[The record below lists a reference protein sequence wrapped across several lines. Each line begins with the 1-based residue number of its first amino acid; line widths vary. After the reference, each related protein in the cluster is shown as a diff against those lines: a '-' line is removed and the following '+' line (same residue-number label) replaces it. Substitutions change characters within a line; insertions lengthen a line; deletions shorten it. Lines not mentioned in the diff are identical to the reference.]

1 MNTLQDLDTLES
13 KIKTLGNKL
22 HQLYEDNQK
31 LKAKLVVERKEYDT
45 QVLHW
50 EEQLAAALSKANTA
64 NDEEL
69 NHKLQF
75 QEQQIKLLET
85 ERINLRDQISF
96 LQNTIQNKEKNWQ
109 ERFTEQEQHGDKFKE
124 LQEQLQAAEDSVL
137 VLRQELTSQKQQA
150 SETQNT
156 LQQSNTELTDQLA
169 VLQAQLSEAEHRIAQ
184 YDNETAQLRA
194 SLTDA
199 KSEWQTQE
207 KSLLDSVNT
216 EKEALATQLAQE
228 AERFRMEFALQTEQ
242 HGKSLN
248 ELNQMF
254 NQQKEHLENENTQ
267 LQQQVEQL
275 ITQNHAYR
283 ALLQENAN
291 KIRALLDRLP
301 ALENNHEETIP

>member
-1 MNTLQDLDTLES
+1 MNTLKELDTLES
-13 KIKTLGNKL
+13 KIKALASKL
-22 HQLYEDNQK
+22 HYLYEDNQK
-31 LKAKLVVERKEYDT
+31 LKAKLVVERREYDA

-50 EEQLAAALSKANTA
+50 EEQLAAAVNKANTA

-109 ERFTEQEQHGDKFKE
+109 ERFTEQEQHGDKIQE
-124 LQEQLQAAEDSVL
+124 LQEQLQSAEDSAL

-150 SETQNT
+150 SEAQK
-156 LQQSNTELTDQLA
+156 SNAELTEQLA
-169 VLQAQLSEAEHRIAQ
+169 ELQAQLSEAEHRIAQ

-207 KSLLDSVNT
+207 KSLLDSVNA

-242 HGKSLN
+242 HEKSLN

-301 ALENNHEETIP
+301 ALENNHEETIQ

>member
-1 MNTLQDLDTLES
+1 MNTLKELDTLES
-13 KIKTLGNKL
+13 KIKALASKL
-22 HQLYEDNQK
+22 HYLYEDNQK
-31 LKAKLVVERKEYDT
+31 IKAKLVVERREYDA

-50 EEQLAAALSKANTA
+50 EEQLAAAVNKANTA

-109 ERFTEQEQHGDKFKE
+109 ERFTEQEQHGDKIQE
-124 LQEQLQAAEDSVL
+124 LQEQLQSAEDSVL

-150 SETQNT
+150 SEAQK
-156 LQQSNTELTDQLA
+156 SNAELTEQLA
-169 VLQAQLSEAEHRIAQ
+169 ELQAQLSEAEHRIAQ

-207 KSLLDSVNT
+207 KSLLDSVNA

-242 HGKSLN
+242 HEKSLN

-254 NQQKEHLENENTQ
+254 NQQKEHLENENSQ

-301 ALENNHEETIP
+301 ALENNHEETIQ

>member
-1 MNTLQDLDTLES
+1 MNTLKELDTLES
-13 KIKTLGNKL
+13 KIKALASKL
-22 HQLYEDNQK
+22 HYLYEDNQK
-31 LKAKLVVERKEYDT
+31 LKAKLVVERREYDA

-50 EEQLAAALSKANTA
+50 EEQLAAAVNKANTA

-109 ERFTEQEQHGDKFKE
+109 ERFTEQEQHGDKIQE
-124 LQEQLQAAEDSVL
+124 LQEQLQTAEDNAL
-137 VLRQELTSQKQQA
+137 VLRQELTSQKQQT
-150 SETQNT
+150 SEAQK
-156 LQQSNTELTDQLA
+156 SNAELTDQLA
-169 VLQAQLSEAEHRIAQ
+169 ELQAQLSEAEHRIAQ

-207 KSLLDSVNT
+207 KSLLDSVNA

-242 HGKSLN
+242 HEKSLN

-254 NQQKEHLENENTQ
+254 NQQKEHLENENSQ

-301 ALENNHEETIP
+301 ALENNHEETIQ

>member
-1 MNTLQDLDTLES
+1 M
-13 KIKTLGNKL
+13 
-22 HQLYEDNQK
+22 
-31 LKAKLVVERKEYDT
+31 
-45 QVLHW
+45 LHW
-50 EEQLAAALSKANTA
+50 EEQLAAAVNKANTA

-96 LQNTIQNKEKNWQ
+96 LQNTIQNKEKSWQ

-124 LQEQLQAAEDSVL
+124 LQERLQAAEDSAL

-156 LQQSNTELTDQLA
+156 LQQSNNELTEQLA
-169 VLQAQLSEAEHRIAQ
+169 ELQAQLSEAEHRIAQ

-207 KSLLDSVNT
+207 KSLLDSVNA

-242 HGKSLN
+242 HEKSLN

>member
-1 MNTLQDLDTLES
+1 MNTLKELDTLES
-13 KIKTLGNKL
+13 KIKTLASKL
-22 HQLYEDNQK
+22 HYLYEDNQK
-31 LKAKLVVERKEYDT
+31 LKAKLVVERREYDA

-50 EEQLAAALSKANTA
+50 EEQLAAAVNKANTA

-109 ERFTEQEQHGDKFKE
+109 ERFTEQEQHGDKIQE
-124 LQEQLQAAEDSVL
+124 LQEQLQSAEDSAL

-150 SETQNT
+150 SEAQK
-156 LQQSNTELTDQLA
+156 SNAELTEQLA
-169 VLQAQLSEAEHRIAQ
+169 ELQAQLSEAEHRIAQ

-207 KSLLDSVNT
+207 KSLLDSVNA

-242 HGKSLN
+242 HEKSLN

-283 ALLQENAN
+283 ALLQENTN

>member
-1 MNTLQDLDTLES
+1 MNTLKELDTLES
-13 KIKTLGNKL
+13 KIKTLASKL
-22 HQLYEDNQK
+22 HYLYEDNQK
-31 LKAKLVVERKEYDT
+31 LKAKLVVERREYDA

-50 EEQLAAALSKANTA
+50 EEQLAAAVNKANTA

-109 ERFTEQEQHGDKFKE
+109 ERFTEQEQHGDKIQE
-124 LQEQLQAAEDSVL
+124 LQEQLQTAEDNAL

-150 SETQNT
+150 SEAQK
-156 LQQSNTELTDQLA
+156 SNAELTDQLA
-169 VLQAQLSEAEHRIAQ
+169 ELQAQLSEAEHRIAQ

-207 KSLLDSVNT
+207 KSLLDSVNA

-242 HGKSLN
+242 HEKSLN

>member
-1 MNTLQDLDTLES
+1 MNTLKELDTLES
-13 KIKTLGNKL
+13 KIKALASKL
-22 HQLYEDNQK
+22 HYLYEDNQK
-31 LKAKLVVERKEYDT
+31 LKAKLVVERREYDA

-50 EEQLAAALSKANTA
+50 EEQLAAAVNKANTA

-96 LQNTIQNKEKNWQ
+96 LQNSIQNKEKNWQ
-109 ERFTEQEQHGDKFKE
+109 ERFTEQEQHGDKIQE
-124 LQEQLQAAEDSVL
+124 LQEQLQSAEDSVL

-150 SETQNT
+150 SEAQK
-156 LQQSNTELTDQLA
+156 SNAELTEQLA
-169 VLQAQLSEAEHRIAQ
+169 ELQAQLSEAEHRIAQ

-207 KSLLDSVNT
+207 KSLLDSVNA

-242 HGKSLN
+242 HEKSLN

-291 KIRALLDRLP
+291 QIRALLDRLP
-301 ALENNHEETIP
+301 ALENNHEETIQ

>member
-1 MNTLQDLDTLES
+1 MNTLKELDTLES
-13 KIKTLGNKL
+13 KIKALASKL
-22 HQLYEDNQK
+22 HYLYEDNQK
-31 LKAKLVVERKEYDT
+31 LKAKLVVERREYDA

-50 EEQLAAALSKANTA
+50 EEQLAAAVNKANTA

-75 QEQQIKLLET
+75 QEQQTKLLET

-109 ERFTEQEQHGDKFKE
+109 ERFTEQEQHGDKIQE
-124 LQEQLQAAEDSVL
+124 LQEQLQSAEDSAL

-150 SETQNT
+150 SEAQK
-156 LQQSNTELTDQLA
+156 SNAELTEQLA
-169 VLQAQLSEAEHRIAQ
+169 ELQAQLSEAEHRIVQ

-207 KSLLDSVNT
+207 KSLLDSVNA

-228 AERFRMEFALQTEQ
+228 AERFHMEFALQTEQ
-242 HGKSLN
+242 HEKSLN

-283 ALLQENAN
+283 ALLRENAD
-291 KIRALLDRLP
+291 KIRTLLERLP
-301 ALENNHEETIP
+301 ALENHHEETIQ

>member
-1 MNTLQDLDTLES
+1 MNTLKELDTLES
-13 KIKTLGNKL
+13 KIKTLANKL

-109 ERFTEQEQHGDKFKE
+109 ERFTEQEQHGDKIQE
-124 LQEQLQAAEDSVL
+124 LQEQLQSAEDSAL

-150 SETQNT
+150 SEAQK
-156 LQQSNTELTDQLA
+156 SNAELTEQLA
-169 VLQAQLSEAEHRIAQ
+169 ELQAQLSEAEHRIVQ

-207 KSLLDSVNT
+207 KSLLDSVNA

-228 AERFRMEFALQTEQ
+228 AERFHMEFALQTEQ
-242 HGKSLN
+242 HEKSLN

-283 ALLQENAN
+283 ALLRENAD
-291 KIRALLDRLP
+291 KIRTLLERLP
-301 ALENNHEETIP
+301 ALENHHEETIP

>member
-1 MNTLQDLDTLES
+1 MNTLKELDTLES
-13 KIKTLGNKL
+13 KIKALASKL
-22 HQLYEDNQK
+22 HYLYEDNQK
-31 LKAKLVVERKEYDT
+31 LKAKLVVERREYDA

-50 EEQLAAALSKANTA
+50 EEQLAAAVNKANTA

-109 ERFTEQEQHGDKFKE
+109 ERFTEQEQHGDKIQE
-124 LQEQLQAAEDSVL
+124 LQEQLQSAEDSAL

-150 SETQNT
+150 SEAQK
-156 LQQSNTELTDQLA
+156 SNAELTEQLA
-169 VLQAQLSEAEHRIAQ
+169 ELQAQLSEAEHRIVQ

-207 KSLLDSVNT
+207 KSLLDSVNA

-228 AERFRMEFALQTEQ
+228 AERFHMEFALQTEQ
-242 HGKSLN
+242 HEKSLN

>member
-1 MNTLQDLDTLES
+1 MNTLKELDTLES
-13 KIKTLGNKL
+13 KIKALASKL
-22 HQLYEDNQK
+22 HYLYEDNQK
-31 LKAKLVVERKEYDT
+31 LKAKLVVERREYDA

-50 EEQLAAALSKANTA
+50 EEQLAAAVNKANTA

-109 ERFTEQEQHGDKFKE
+109 ERFTEQEQHGDKIQE
-124 LQEQLQAAEDSVL
+124 LQEQLQSAEDSAL

-150 SETQNT
+150 SEAQK
-156 LQQSNTELTDQLA
+156 SNAELTEQLA
-169 VLQAQLSEAEHRIAQ
+169 ELQAQLSEAEHRIVQ

-242 HGKSLN
+242 HEKSLN

-283 ALLQENAN
+283 ALLRENAD
-291 KIRALLDRLP
+291 KIRTLLERLP
-301 ALENNHEETIP
+301 ALENHHEETIP

>member
-1 MNTLQDLDTLES
+1 MNTLKELDTLES
-13 KIKTLGNKL
+13 KIKTLASKL
-22 HQLYEDNQK
+22 HYLYEDNQK
-31 LKAKLVVERKEYDT
+31 LKAKLVVERREYDA

-50 EEQLAAALSKANTA
+50 EEQLAAAVNKANTA

-109 ERFTEQEQHGDKFKE
+109 ERFTEQEQHGDKIQE
-124 LQEQLQAAEDSVL
+124 LQEQLQSAEDSAL

-150 SETQNT
+150 SEAQK
-156 LQQSNTELTDQLA
+156 SNAELTEQLA
-169 VLQAQLSEAEHRIAQ
+169 ELQAQLSEAEHRIAQ

-216 EKEALATQLAQE
+216 KKEALATQLAQE

-242 HGKSLN
+242 HEKSLN

>member
-1 MNTLQDLDTLES
+1 MNTLTELDTLES
-13 KIKTLGNKL
+13 KIKALASKL
-22 HQLYEDNQK
+22 HYLYEDNQK
-31 LKAKLVVERKEYDT
+31 LKAKLVVERREYDA

-50 EEQLAAALSKANTA
+50 EEQLAAAVNKANTA

-109 ERFTEQEQHGDKFKE
+109 ERFTEQEQHGDKIQE
-124 LQEQLQAAEDSVL
+124 LQEQLQSAEDSAL

-150 SETQNT
+150 SEAQK
-156 LQQSNTELTDQLA
+156 SNAELTEQLA
-169 VLQAQLSEAEHRIAQ
+169 ELQAQLSEAEHRIVQ

-207 KSLLDSVNT
+207 KSLLDSVNA

-228 AERFRMEFALQTEQ
+228 AERFHMEFALQTEQ
-242 HGKSLN
+242 HEKSLN

-283 ALLQENAN
+283 ALLRENAD
-291 KIRALLDRLP
+291 KIRTLLERLP
-301 ALENNHEETIP
+301 ALENHHEETIP

>member
-31 LKAKLVVERKEYDT
+31 LKAKLVVERREYDA

-50 EEQLAAALSKANTA
+50 EEQLAAAVNKANTA

-109 ERFTEQEQHGDKFKE
+109 ERFTEQEQHGDKIQE
-124 LQEQLQAAEDSVL
+124 LQEQLQTAEDNAL
-137 VLRQELTSQKQQA
+137 VLRQELTSQKQQT
-150 SETQNT
+150 SEAQK
-156 LQQSNTELTDQLA
+156 SNAELTDQLA
-169 VLQAQLSEAEHRIAQ
+169 ELQAQLSEAEHRIAQ

-207 KSLLDSVNT
+207 KSLLDSVNA

-242 HGKSLN
+242 HEKSLN

-254 NQQKEHLENENTQ
+254 NQQKEHLENENSQ

-301 ALENNHEETIP
+301 ALENNHEETIQ

>member
-31 LKAKLVVERKEYDT
+31 LKAKLVVERREYDA

-50 EEQLAAALSKANTA
+50 EEQLAAAVNKANTA

-109 ERFTEQEQHGDKFKE
+109 ERFTEQEQHGDKIQE
-124 LQEQLQAAEDSVL
+124 LQEQLQSAEDSAL

-150 SETQNT
+150 SEAQK
-156 LQQSNTELTDQLA
+156 SNAELTEQLA
-169 VLQAQLSEAEHRIAQ
+169 ELQAQLSEAEHRIAQ

-242 HGKSLN
+242 HEKSLN

>member
-1 MNTLQDLDTLES
+1 MNTLKELDTLES
-13 KIKTLGNKL
+13 KIKALASKL
-22 HQLYEDNQK
+22 HYLYEDNQK
-31 LKAKLVVERKEYDT
+31 LKAKLVVERREYDA

-50 EEQLAAALSKANTA
+50 EEQLAAAVNKANTA

-109 ERFTEQEQHGDKFKE
+109 ERFTEQEQHGDKIQE
-124 LQEQLQAAEDSVL
+124 LQEQLQSAEDSAL

-150 SETQNT
+150 SEAQK
-156 LQQSNTELTDQLA
+156 SNAELTEQLA
-169 VLQAQLSEAEHRIAQ
+169 ELQAQLSEAEHRIAQ
-184 YDNETAQLRA
+184 YDNETVQLRA

-207 KSLLDSVNT
+207 KSLLDSVNA

-242 HGKSLN
+242 HEKSLN

-283 ALLQENAN
+283 ALLRENAD
-291 KIRALLDRLP
+291 KIRTLLERLP
-301 ALENNHEETIP
+301 ALENHHEETIP

>member
-1 MNTLQDLDTLES
+1 MNTLKELDTLES
-13 KIKTLGNKL
+13 KIKALASKL
-22 HQLYEDNQK
+22 HYLYEDNQK
-31 LKAKLVVERKEYDT
+31 LKAKLVVERREYDA

-50 EEQLAAALSKANTA
+50 EEQLAAAVNKANTA

-109 ERFTEQEQHGDKFKE
+109 ERFTEQEQHGDKIQE
-124 LQEQLQAAEDSVL
+124 LQEQLQTAEDNAL

-150 SETQNT
+150 SEAQK
-156 LQQSNTELTDQLA
+156 SNAELTEQLA
-169 VLQAQLSEAEHRIAQ
+169 ELQAQLSEAEHRIAQ

-207 KSLLDSVNT
+207 KSLLDSVNA

-228 AERFRMEFALQTEQ
+228 AERFHMEFALQTEQ
-242 HGKSLN
+242 HEKSLN

>member
-1 MNTLQDLDTLES
+1 MNTLKELDTLES
-13 KIKTLGNKL
+13 KIKALASKL
-22 HQLYEDNQK
+22 HYLYEDNQK
-31 LKAKLVVERKEYDT
+31 LKAKLVVERREYDA

-50 EEQLAAALSKANTA
+50 EEQLAAAVNKANTA

-109 ERFTEQEQHGDKFKE
+109 ERFTEQEQHGDKIQE
-124 LQEQLQAAEDSVL
+124 LQEQLQSAEDSAL

-150 SETQNT
+150 SEAQK
-156 LQQSNTELTDQLA
+156 SNAELTEQLA
-169 VLQAQLSEAEHRIAQ
+169 ELQAQLSEAEHRIVQ

-207 KSLLDSVNT
+207 KSLLDSVNA

-228 AERFRMEFALQTEQ
+228 AERFRIEFALQTEQ
-242 HGKSLN
+242 HEKSLN

-283 ALLQENAN
+283 ALLRENAD
-291 KIRALLDRLP
+291 KIRTLLERLP
-301 ALENNHEETIP
+301 ALENHHEETIQ

>member
-1 MNTLQDLDTLES
+1 MNTLKELDTLES
-13 KIKTLGNKL
+13 KIKTLASKL
-22 HQLYEDNQK
+22 HYLYEDNQK
-31 LKAKLVVERKEYDT
+31 LKAKLVVERREYDA

-50 EEQLAAALSKANTA
+50 EEQLAAAVNKANTA

-109 ERFTEQEQHGDKFKE
+109 ERFTEQEQHGDKIQE
-124 LQEQLQAAEDSVL
+124 LQEQLQSAEDSAL

-150 SETQNT
+150 SEAQK
-156 LQQSNTELTDQLA
+156 SNAELTEQLA
-169 VLQAQLSEAEHRIAQ
+169 ELQAQLSEAEHRIVQ

-242 HGKSLN
+242 HEKSLN

>member
-1 MNTLQDLDTLES
+1 MNTLKELDTLES
-13 KIKTLGNKL
+13 KIKALASKL
-22 HQLYEDNQK
+22 HYLYEDNQK
-31 LKAKLVVERKEYDT
+31 LKAKLVVERREYDA

-50 EEQLAAALSKANTA
+50 EEQLAAAVNKANTA

-96 LQNTIQNKEKNWQ
+96 LQNTIQNKEKSWQ
-109 ERFTEQEQHGDKFKE
+109 ERFTEQEQHGDKIQE
-124 LQEQLQAAEDSVL
+124 LQEQLQSAEDSAL

-150 SETQNT
+150 SEAQK
-156 LQQSNTELTDQLA
+156 SNAELTEQLA
-169 VLQAQLSEAEHRIAQ
+169 ELQVQLSEAEHRIAQ

-207 KSLLDSVNT
+207 KSLLDSVNA

-242 HGKSLN
+242 HEKSLN

>member
-1 MNTLQDLDTLES
+1 MNTLKELDTLES
-13 KIKTLGNKL
+13 KIKALASKL
-22 HQLYEDNQK
+22 HYLYEDNQK
-31 LKAKLVVERKEYDT
+31 LKAKLVVERREYDA

-50 EEQLAAALSKANTA
+50 EEQLAAAVNKANTA

-109 ERFTEQEQHGDKFKE
+109 ERFTEQEQHGDKIQE
-124 LQEQLQAAEDSVL
+124 LQEQLQSAEDSAL

-150 SETQNT
+150 SEAQK
-156 LQQSNTELTDQLA
+156 SNAELTEQLA
-169 VLQAQLSEAEHRIAQ
+169 ELQAQLSEAEHRIVQ

-207 KSLLDSVNT
+207 KSLLDSVNA

-242 HGKSLN
+242 HEKSLN

-254 NQQKEHLENENTQ
+254 NQQKEHLY
-267 LQQQVEQL
+267 LCVETL
-275 ITQNHAYR
+275 HYQNQEGPIPFQND
-283 ALLQENAN
+283 LQEV
-291 KIRALLDRLP
+291 
-301 ALENNHEETIP
+301 T